1 MISNLSA
8 EQFRRAATI
17 KDQIDSLQSEL
28 DRLLG
33 SSSSTT
39 SGSGRRTMSASARAK
54 IAAAQKARWAKVNG
68 GKAAKSPKTGKR
80 TMSAAARAKIAAAAK
95 ARWAKAK
102 AAGKKSL
109 SIDCPNQLIKH
120 SRLSRRLNAHSI
132 TSWI

>member
-8 EQFRRAATI
+8 QQLRRAATI

-33 SSSSTT
+33 SSNGKAAPTAK
-39 SGSGRRTMSASARAK
+39 RTMSAAARAR
-54 IAAAQKARWAKVNG
+54 IGAAQKARWAKVK
-68 GKAAKSPKTGKR
+68 GKAVKSGRRK
-80 TMSAAARAKIAAAAK
+80 MSAVARAKIAAAAK

-109 SIDCPNQLIKH
+109 
-120 SRLSRRLNAHSI
+120 
-132 TSWI
+132 

>member
-8 EQFRRAATI
+8 QQLRRAATI
-17 KDQIDSLQSEL
+17 KEKIDSLQSEL

-33 SSSSTT
+33 SSTLSASN
-39 SGSGRRTMSASARAK
+39 GRRTMSASARAK

-68 GKAAKSPKTGKR
+68 KKTGKPVKTGR
-80 TMSAAARAKIAAAAK
+80 RKMSAAARAKIAAAAK

-109 SIDCPNQLIKH
+109 
-120 SRLSRRLNAHSI
+120 
-132 TSWI
+132 